1 MAEHRKDDSCG
12 WDSHNVAEHRK
23 HNSCGWDNHNKAEL
37 NQLF

>member
-1 MAEHRKDDSCG
+1 
-12 WDSHNVAEHRK
+12 VAEHRK